1 MGKDILYPL
10 RSIHGK
16 LYEYKLKIR
25 AWKYLNFPLGDKYY
39 IMGTPTH
46 TNIGDS
52 AIALAERLFLEK
64 CITNNSTLKELSFS
78 EVKLYSDL
86 LPAIGD
92 PHSHFFGMGGVTWA
106 ISGLQ
111 RKCFARSLLLSE

>member
-1 MGKDILYPL
+1 MIMGKDFLYPL
-10 RSIHGK
+10 RRIHGR
-16 LYEYKLKIR
+16 LYAYKLKIC

-52 AIALAERLFLEK
+52 AITIAEKLFLK
-64 CITNNSTLKELSFS
+64 KTIHGGDRIKELSFS
-78 EVKLYSDL
+78 DVKLYSNL
-86 LPAIGD
+86 LPAKGD

-111 RKCFARSLLLSE
+111 RKRFARSLL

>member
-1 MGKDILYPL
+1 MEKDFLYPL
-10 RSIHGK
+10 RRIHGR
-16 LYEYKLKIR
+16 LYGFKLKMR

-52 AIALAERLFLEK
+52 AITLAEKLFLEK
-64 CITNNSTLKELSFS
+64 AIHGEDRIKELSFS
-78 EVKLYSDL
+78 DVKLYSDL
-86 LPAIGD
+86 LPAKGD

-111 RKCFARSLLLSE
+111 RKRFARSLLLSD